1 MTIAVTLPDPR
12 TDAADLESA
21 RRGIESLV
29 CGMPGD
35 PSQVGFEH
43 PWEIRAFAMAV
54 TAHKELRFDW
64 SEFQTALISSI
75 QSWESDQSSSR
86 DSSWSYYQHW
96 VAALESV
103 IARRGLLAETELERE
118 TQDVLAQPANRNHHE
133 AHTEPI
139 AIDPARKVNA

>member
-1 MTIAVTLPDPR
+1 MTTTATLAGPR
-12 TDAADLESA
+12 TGAADLESA

-64 SEFQTALISSI
+64 SEFQAALTTSI
-75 QSWESDQSSSR
+75 QSWESDQSSS

-96 VAALESV
+96 VAALESLIV
-103 IARRGLLAETELERE
+103 RRGLLAETELDKQ
-118 TQDVLAQPANRNHHE
+118 TQDVLAQPPNRNHHE

-139 AIDPARKVNA
+139 AIDPARPVPA